1 MATIVIGDIKIEDLY
16 KKSFPRNHL
25 LFGLLQR
32 MDLVEEIGSG
42 LMRMDKMMEKYLLS
56 TPTIEANDHWFSIAF
71 TRPDLQKM
79 SIEQRIEEYQ
89 RRVREKVSENQLKIL
104 GAIKENKF
112 VTVIELKNKI
122 GISEKSINSNLKKL
136 KEKRSIKRIGPAKG
150 GYWEIIENY

>member
-89 RRVREKVSENQLKIL
+89 RRVSEKVSENQLKIL

-122 GISEKSINSNLKKL
+122 GISEKSINSNLKKT
-136 KEKRSIKRIGPAKG
+136 
-150 GYWEIIENY
+150 

>member
-1 MATIVIGDIKIEDLY
+1 VATIVIGDIKIEDLY

-89 RRVREKVSENQLKIL
+89 RRVSEKVSENQLKIL

>member
-89 RRVREKVSENQLKIL
+89 RRVSEKVSENQLKIL